1 MISVRFLPMT
11 CLLVGLCLAGPV
23 AAQEDDSPSD
33 AGTFAIF
40 DQLNAL
46 EIAIG
51 RVGAESGRAEAVR
64 SLGRT
69 IAADQEAMQRQG
81 RELGRKLKIFAK
93 PPANELG
100 SYSQT
105 VARLR
110 AVPEAEFDA
119 AYLKQEVVLQ
129 RNVIDALAGLLPSIR
144 DPELAAF
151 MRGVIHS
158 FETHLKAAQAAAKNL
173 ALE

>member
-1 MISVRFLPMT
+1 MT
-11 CLLVGLCLAGPV
+11 CLVIGLCLAGAV
-23 AAQEDDSPSD
+23 AAQEDQTPTD
-33 AGTFAIF
+33 AGTFAIY

-51 RVGAESGRAEAVR
+51 HVGAKDGRAEAVR
-64 SLGRT
+64 ALGRT
-69 IAADQEAMQRQG
+69 IAADQEAMQLQG
-81 RELGRKLKIFAK
+81 RELGRKLKIFAR

-110 AVPEAEFDA
+110 SVPEAEFDA
-119 AYLKQEVVLQ
+119 AYLKQEVALQ
-129 RNVIDALAGLLPSIR
+129 RNVIDALTGLQPSIR

-151 MRGVIHS
+151 MREVVHS
-158 FETHLKAAQAAAKNL
+158 FERHRESAQASAKNL

>member
-1 MISVRFLPMT
+1 MIALRFLPVS
-11 CLLVGLCLAGPV
+11 CLLVGLCLAGAV
-23 AAQEDDSPSD
+23 TAQEDQTPTD
-33 AGTFAIF
+33 AGTFAIY

-51 RVGAESGRAEAVR
+51 GVGAESGRAEAVR

-110 AVPEAEFDA
+110 SQSGAEFDA

-144 DPELAAF
+144 EPEFAAF

-158 FETHLKAAQAAAKNL
+158 FERHRESVQAAAKNL